1 MAQTVTEVLTAGS
14 DSVNL
19 INDINTNGNKSI
31 YAGRTTDKDGN
42 AIASDWTQAEINE
55 VVQKNVDHLEI
66 ILEYAPVD
74 SDDDT
79 PDVKGAASNLKTTH
93 VAAVTTGKTYITDNS

>member
-1 MAQTVTEVLTAGS
+1 MATVTKILTAGT

-19 INDINTNGNKSI
+19 IDCVK
-31 YAGRTTDKDGN
+31 AGSWNVEGM
-42 AIASDWTQAEINE
+42 TQSEINE
-55 VVQKNVDHLEI
+55 MVQRNVDHLEI

-79 PDVKGAASNLKTTH
+79 PDVKGAADSKKTTH
-93 VAAVTTGKTYITDNS
+93 VAAIATGKKYITDNS

>member
-1 MAQTVTEVLTAGS
+1 MATVSEVLTAAT

-19 INDINTNGNKSI
+19 INGVK
-31 YAGRTTDKDGN
+31 AGSWDVTGM
-42 AIASDWTQAEINE
+42 TQSEINE
-55 VVQKNVDHLEI
+55 MVQRNVDHIEI

-79 PDVKGAASNLKTTH
+79 PDVKGSSDSKTSYTT
-93 VAAVTTGKTYITDNS
+93 AVTTGKTYITDNS